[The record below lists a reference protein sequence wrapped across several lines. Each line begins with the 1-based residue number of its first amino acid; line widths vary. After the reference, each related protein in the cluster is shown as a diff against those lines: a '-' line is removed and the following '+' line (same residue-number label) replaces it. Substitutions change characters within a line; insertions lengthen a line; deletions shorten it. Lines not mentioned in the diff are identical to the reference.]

1 MLMHISRV
9 AVCFVYLNICGNG
22 ILGVDPMRIFSVLGI
37 PKPMTRDQS
46 TADAPINGARE
57 ETILRYARQM
67 VAPGSAHEVE
77 EARLEVEKMFQREQG
92 RIQAICR
99 KFLRNPEAAQD
110 AAQDVMLIAYS
121 KLPEFRGQSSVRS
134 WLYGIARYRCYDINR
149 KKTEALGD
157 DGIHEIMDGD
167 PGVLKTMRKRE
178 RAQLLH
184 DAAEAVLDPME
195 KRAIF
200 LRYEEMMSQDEIAVI
215 LGLET
220 ASGGRGLLQ
229 RCRRKL
235 HRELR
240 RRLEEMGHGS
250 SFIRTA
256 T

>member
-1 MLMHISRV
+1 MV
-9 AVCFVYLNICGNG
+9 TPGNAK
-22 ILGVDPMRIFSVLGI
+22 D
-37 PKPMTRDQS
+37 
-46 TADAPINGARE
+46 
-57 ETILRYARQM
+57 
-67 VAPGSAHEVE
+67 VE
-77 EARLEVEKMFQREQG
+77 EARVAVEKMFQREQG
-92 RIQAICR
+92 RIQAICK

-149 KKTEALGD
+149 KKTEALSD

-178 RAQLLH
+178 RAQLLM
-184 DAAEAVLDPME
+184 DAADAVLDPVE
-195 KRAIF
+195 KRAIH
-200 LRYEEMMSQDEIAVI
+200 LRYVELMSQDDIAK
-215 LGLET
+215 LLKLDT

-240 RRLEEMGHGS
+240 RRLDEMGHGS
-250 SFIRTA
+250 SFIRTV